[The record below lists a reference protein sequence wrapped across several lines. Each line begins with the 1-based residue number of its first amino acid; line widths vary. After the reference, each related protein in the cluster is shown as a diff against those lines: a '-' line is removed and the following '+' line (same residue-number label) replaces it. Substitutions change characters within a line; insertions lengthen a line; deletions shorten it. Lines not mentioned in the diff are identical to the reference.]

1 MIYLF
6 KDKKIIFLNH
16 ITARK
21 DTLFAVQDLCG
32 MPKKRYANVSD
43 LHTIHICI
51 YIYIFRYICYFHIP
65 VHVYKKLHRINICII
80 YDPLCVS
87 FKQNKC
93 Y

>member
-1 MIYLF
+1 M
-6 KDKKIIFLNH
+6 FLNY
-16 ITARK
+16 IIARK

-32 MPKKRYANVSD
+32 MPKKRYANVGD
-43 LHTIHICI
+43 LHTLHIC
-51 YIYIFRYICYFHIP
+51 YIYVYICYFHIL